1 MQENERIGIV
11 LATYN
16 PNSEYFKKQIQ
27 SIQNQTYQNWICHI
41 VDDCSQIDDQI
52 AIQKVI
58 AEDSRFI
65 CHYHNNNLNHY
76 HNFERGLKY
85 AIQDSDITAIALADQ
100 DDIWYPQ
107 KLSVSLEKLRSEK
120 ALLVHSDLEMIDSND
135 KIINHSTWNFEAR
148 NPEKLSTDLLLLR
161 NVVTGCSVLF
171 CTSIIQDILPFPAQ
185 DKILWYHDWW
195 IALVASH
202 KGKIGHIHQPLIQ
215 YRIHS
220 TNNVGVIKNAGK
232 FYQEFLVWRSKKFK
246 IIGNSYLAHCLFSK
260 AFYSRFRKDLDLINW
275 SNPFEDT
282 KLNFGTNIIKLCCQS
297 LRVGYNAEGIG
308 IRVCFFKFLFD
319 VKKVYIYL
327 FGKIKFKNHNE

>member
-1 MQENERIGIV
+1 MLVTEKIAIV

-16 PNSEYFKKQIQ
+16 PNLEYFQKQIE
-27 SIQNQTYQNWICHI
+27 SIKNQTYQNWVCHI
-41 VDDCSQIDDQI
+41 VDDCSQTEYQI
-52 AIQKVI
+52 SIKEII

-65 CHYHNNNLNHY
+65 CYFHNNNLNHY

-85 AIQDSDITAIALADQ
+85 AIQDSEITAIALADQ

-120 ALLVHSDLEMIDSND
+120 SVLVHSDLEMIDSND
-135 KIINHSTWNFEAR
+135 QIINYSTWKFEAR

-171 CTSIIQDILPFPAQ
+171 CTSIIQDILPFPVQ

-220 TNNVGVIKNAGK
+220 TNNVGVVKNAGQ
-232 FYQEFLVWRSKKFK
+232 FYQEFLVWKSKKFK
-246 IIGNSYLAHCLFSK
+246 IIGNSYLAHCYFSK
-260 AFYSRFRKDLDLINW
+260 AFYNRFHKDLDLINW
-275 SNPFEDT
+275 SNPFDDERLDIGVNILKLGYKSIIEDYNSEGIALRVAFI
-282 KLNFGTNIIKLCCQS
+282 KSLYDIKRVYKYLLNQIKL
-297 LRVGYNAEGIG
+297 IT
-308 IRVCFFKFLFD
+308 
-319 VKKVYIYL
+319 KK
-327 FGKIKFKNHNE
+327 